1 MNNKNFSGSL
11 KALFVTLSLLFSPT
25 VFAEDDAM
33 GAFIQQI
40 DTQQENNNAE
50 NAAESAEENEVENVV
65 IQAEDDDEDALG
77 EFAAQLDNQSNNQT
91 DDEFA
96 LLQYLLAQQ
105 NAPLAQNSADNAAAG
120 SFASYS
126 SHDNTANNHSYLP
139 LHSSAALIVDANTGK
154 VLYEKNSKQVRSI
167 ASITKLMAA
176 MVILDAKPNMN
187 QVLTIQSA
195 DIDRL
200 KGSSSRLPVGTK
212 MTREKMLH
220 LGLMSSENRAIHAMA
235 RNYPGGLN
243 AFIRAMNAKA
253 KSLGMNDTVFY
264 DPTGLDPRNRST
276 PQDLVKMVQAA
287 HKYEKIRYYSTHN
300 NASTQVRATVKKT
313 QRVKKGKKVRKVT
326 KRVTQIR
333 QVNYRNSNKLIRNGD
348 WDISLQKTG
357 YIREA
362 GRCMVVYANVDN
374 RPVIMVLMNSGNS
387 NQRTNDAYTMRSWL
401 QQM

>member
-11 KALFVTLSLLFSPT
+11 KALFLTLSLLFSPA

-40 DTQQENNNAE
+40 DNAPQEVDNTEDATE
-50 NAAESAEENEVENVV
+50 VADENEVENVV

-77 EFAAQLDNQSNNQT
+77 EFATQLNQPNNQT

-105 NAPLAQNSADNAAAG
+105 NAPLAQQAAQSGGG
-120 SFASYS
+120 SFATYS
-126 SHDNTANNHSYLP
+126 SNDIQADKHGYLP
-139 LHSSAALIVDANTGK
+139 LYSSAALVVDAKTGK
-154 VLYEKNSKQVRSI
+154 VLYEKNSDRVMSI

-187 QVLTIQSA
+187 QVLTVQSA

-235 RNYPGGLN
+235 RNYHGGLN

-300 NASTQVRATVKKT
+300 SASTQVRATVKKT
-313 QRVKKGKKVRKVT
+313 QRIKKGKKVRKVT
-326 KRVTQIR
+326 KKVTQIR

-362 GRCMVVYANVDN
+362 GRCMVVYANVGN

>member
-1 MNNKNFSGSL
+1 MMNKIFSGSL
-11 KALFVTLSLLFSPT
+11 KPLFLTVSLLFSPFA
-25 VFAEDDAM
+25 FAENDAM
-33 GAFIQQI
+33 GNFIQQI
-40 DTQQENNNAE
+40 DQNTADNNSSALTVVEEEEIVEPDSVQELPAI
-50 NAAESAEENEVENVV
+50 EV
-65 IQAEDDDEDALG
+65 ADEDDDELG
-77 EFAAQLDNQSNNQT
+77 SFVENMDNG
-91 DDEFA
+91 D
-96 LLQYLLAQQ
+96 
-105 NAPLAQNSADNAAAG
+105 PLAYILSLQTQPVSSYG
-120 SFASYS
+120 FAQATPSRQTAQYDDYS
-126 SHDNTANNHSYLP
+126 SSSYLP
-139 LHSSAALIVDANTGK
+139 LNSSAALVVDAKSGK
-154 VLYEKNSKQVRSI
+154 VLYEKNSDQIRSI

-187 QVLTIQSA
+187 QVLSIQSA

-200 KGSSSRLPVGTK
+200 KGSGSRLPVGTK

-235 RNYPGGLN
+235 RNYPGGLS

-300 NASTQVRATVKKT
+300 SASAQVRATAKKT
-313 QRVKKGKKVRKVT
+313 QRIRKGKRVRKVT
-326 KRVTQIR
+326 RTVTQIR

-362 GRCMVVYANVDN
+362 GRCMVVYANVNN
-374 RPVIMVLMNSGNS
+374 RPVIMVLMNSGNA

>member
-1 MNNKNFSGSL
+1 
-11 KALFVTLSLLFSPT
+11 
-25 VFAEDDAM
+25 M

-40 DTQQENNNAE
+40 DTQQEENNAD
-50 NAAESAEENEVENVV
+50 NSTDVAEENEVESVV

-77 EFAAQLDNQSNNQT
+77 EFATQLNNQSNNQN
-91 DDEFA
+91 DDEFV

-105 NAPLAQNSADNAAAG
+105 NAPLAQSLADNAAAG
-120 SFASYS
+120 SFATYS
-126 SHDNTANNHSYLP
+126 SDNVANNHGYLP
-139 LHSSAALIVDANTGK
+139 LYSSAALIVDANTGK
-154 VLYEKNSKQVRSI
+154 VLYEKNSDQVRSI

-187 QVLTIQSA
+187 QVLTVQSA

-235 RNYPGGLN
+235 RNYPGGLS

>member
-1 MNNKNFSGSL
+1 MKFKTCSGSL
-11 KALFVTLSLLFSPT
+11 KALFITLSLLFSPAI
-25 VFAEDDAM
+25 FAEDDAM

-40 DTQQENNNAE
+40 DTQQEENNAD
-50 NAAESAEENEVENVV
+50 NSTDVAEENEVESVV

-77 EFAAQLDNQSNNQT
+77 EFATQLNNQSNNQN
-91 DDEFA
+91 DDEFV

-105 NAPLAQNSADNAAAG
+105 NAPLAQSLADNAAAG
-120 SFASYS
+120 SFATYS
-126 SHDNTANNHSYLP
+126 SDNVANNHGYLP
-139 LHSSAALIVDANTGK
+139 LYSSAALIVDANTGK
-154 VLYEKNSKQVRSI
+154 VLYEKNSDQVRSI

-187 QVLTIQSA
+187 QVLTVQSA

-235 RNYPGGLN
+235 RNYPGGLST
-243 AFIRAMNAKA
+243 FIRAMNAKA

-300 NASTQVRATVKKT
+300 SASTQVRATVKKT

-362 GRCMVVYANVDN
+362 GRCMVVYAHVDN
-374 RPVIMVLMNSGNS
+374 RPVIMVLMNSSNT

>member
-1 MNNKNFSGSL
+1 MMNKIFSGSL
-11 KALFVTLSLLFSPT
+11 KPLFLTVSLLFSPFA
-25 VFAEDDAM
+25 FAENDAM
-33 GAFIQQI
+33 GNFIQQI
-40 DTQQENNNAE
+40 DQNTADNNSPALTVVEEEEINEPDSVQELPAI
-50 NAAESAEENEVENVV
+50 EV
-65 IQAEDDDEDALG
+65 ADEDDDELG
-77 EFAAQLDNQSNNQT
+77 TFVENMDNG
-91 DDEFA
+91 D
-96 LLQYLLAQQ
+96 
-105 NAPLAQNSADNAAAG
+105 PLAYILSLQTQPVSSYG
-120 SFASYS
+120 FAQATPSRQTAQYDDYS
-126 SHDNTANNHSYLP
+126 SSSYLP
-139 LHSSAALIVDANTGK
+139 LNSSAALVVDAKSGK
-154 VLYEKNSKQVRSI
+154 VLYEKNSDQIRSI
-167 ASITKLMAA
+167 ASITKLMTA

-187 QVLTIQSA
+187 QVLSIQSA

-200 KGSSSRLPVGTK
+200 KGSGSRLPVGTK

-235 RNYPGGLN
+235 RNYPGGLS

-300 NASTQVRATVKKT
+300 SASAQVRATVKKT
-313 QRVKKGKKVRKVT
+313 QRIRKGKRVRKVT
-326 KRVTQIR
+326 RTVTQIR

-362 GRCMVVYANVDN
+362 GRCMVVYAHINN
-374 RPVIMVLMNSGNS
+374 RPVIMVLMNSGNA

>member
-11 KALFVTLSLLFSPT
+11 KALFVTLSLLFSPA

-50 NAAESAEENEVENVV
+50 NAAESAEENEVESVV

-77 EFAAQLDNQSNNQT
+77 EFATQLDNQSNNQT

-126 SHDNTANNHSYLP
+126 SDNKANNHGYLP

-235 RNYPGGLN
+235 RNYSGGLN

-276 PQDLVKMVQAA
+276 AQDLVKMVQAA

-300 NASTQVRATVKKT
+300 SASTQVRATVKKT

-374 RPVIMVLMNSGNS
+374 RPVIMVLMNSSNT

>member
-11 KALFVTLSLLFSPT
+11 KALFLTLSLLFSPA

-40 DTQQENNNAE
+40 DNAPQEVDNTEDATE
-50 NAAESAEENEVENVV
+50 VADENEVENVV

-77 EFAAQLDNQSNNQT
+77 EFATQLNSPNNQT

-105 NAPLAQNSADNAAAG
+105 NAPLAQQAAQSGGG
-120 SFASYS
+120 SFGSYS
-126 SHDNTANNHSYLP
+126 SHNHQANQNGYLP
-139 LHSSAALIVDANTGK
+139 LYSSAALVVDAKTGK
-154 VLYEKNSKQVRSI
+154 VLYEKNSDRVMSI

-176 MVILDAKPNMN
+176 MVVLDAKPNMN
-187 QVLTIQSA
+187 QVLTVQSA

-235 RNYPGGLN
+235 RNYHGGLS

-300 NASTQVRATVKKT
+300 SASTQVRATVKKT
-313 QRVKKGKKVRKVT
+313 QRIKKGKKVRKVT
-326 KRVTQIR
+326 KKVTQIR

-362 GRCMVVYANVDN
+362 GRCMVVYANVGN

>member
-11 KALFVTLSLLFSPT
+11 KALFLTLSLLFSPA

-40 DTQQENNNAE
+40 DNAPQEVDNTEDASE
-50 NAAESAEENEVENVV
+50 VADENEVENVV

-77 EFAAQLDNQSNNQT
+77 EFATQLNQPSNQT

-105 NAPLAQNSADNAAAG
+105 NAPLAQQAAQSGGG
-120 SFASYS
+120 SFGIYS
-126 SHDNTANNHSYLP
+126 SNDNQADKHGYLP
-139 LHSSAALIVDANTGK
+139 LYSSAALVVDAKTGK
-154 VLYEKNSKQVRSI
+154 VLYEKNSDRVMSI

-176 MVILDAKPNMN
+176 MVVLDAKPNMN
-187 QVLTIQSA
+187 QVLTVQSA

-235 RNYPGGLN
+235 RNYHGGLN

-300 NASTQVRATVKKT
+300 SASTQVRATVKKT
-313 QRVKKGKKVRKVT
+313 QRIKKGKKVRKVT
-326 KRVTQIR
+326 KKVTQIR

-362 GRCMVVYANVDN
+362 GRCMVVYANVGN

>member
-1 MNNKNFSGSL
+1 
-11 KALFVTLSLLFSPT
+11 
-25 VFAEDDAM
+25 M

-50 NAAESAEENEVENVV
+50 NAAESTEENEVESVV

-139 LHSSAALIVDANTGK
+139 LYSSAALIVDANTGK

-300 NASTQVRATVKKT
+300 SASTQVRATVKKT

-374 RPVIMVLMNSGNS
+374 RPVIMVLMNSSNT

>member
-11 KALFVTLSLLFSPT
+11 KALFITLSLLFSPAI
-25 VFAEDDAM
+25 FAEDDAM

-40 DTQQENNNAE
+40 DTQQADNTENT
-50 NAAESAEENEVENVV
+50 AESAEENEVESVV

-77 EFAAQLDNQSNNQT
+77 EFAAQLDNQANNQT

-126 SHDNTANNHSYLP
+126 SDNKANNHGYLP
-139 LHSSAALIVDANTGK
+139 LYSSAALIVDANSGK

-235 RNYPGGLN
+235 RNYSGGLS

-300 NASTQVRATVKKT
+300 SASTQVRATVRKT

-374 RPVIMVLMNSGNS
+374 RPVIMVLMNSSNT

>member
-1 MNNKNFSGSL
+1 MKFKTCSGSL
-11 KALFVTLSLLFSPT
+11 KALFITLSLLFSPAI
-25 VFAEDDAM
+25 FAEDDAM

-40 DTQQENNNAE
+40 DTQQEENNAD
-50 NAAESAEENEVENVV
+50 NSTDVAEENEVESVV

-77 EFAAQLDNQSNNQT
+77 EFATQLNNQSNNQN
-91 DDEFA
+91 DDEFV

-105 NAPLAQNSADNAAAG
+105 NAPLAQSLADNAAAG
-120 SFASYS
+120 SFATYS
-126 SHDNTANNHSYLP
+126 SDNVANNHGYLP
-139 LHSSAALIVDANTGK
+139 LYSSAALIVDANTGK
-154 VLYEKNSKQVRSI
+154 VLYEKNSDQVRSI

-187 QVLTIQSA
+187 QVLTVQSA

-235 RNYPGGLN
+235 RNYPGGLS

>member
-11 KALFVTLSLLFSPT
+11 KALFLTLSLLFSPAI
-25 VFAEDDAM
+25 FAEDDAM

-40 DTQQENNNAE
+40 DTQQQTDNAE
-50 NAAESAEENEVENVV
+50 NTAEFSEENEVESVV

-77 EFAAQLDNQSNNQT
+77 EFATQLNNQSNNQT

-105 NAPLAQNSADNAAAG
+105 NVPLAQNTVQNGGG

-126 SHDNTANNHSYLP
+126 SDNVANNHGYLP
-139 LHSSAALIVDANTGK
+139 LYSSAALIVDANSGK
-154 VLYEKNSKQVRSI
+154 VLYEKNSDRVMSI

-187 QVLTIQSA
+187 QVLTVQSA

-200 KGSSSRLPVGTK
+200 KGSSSRLPVGTQ

-374 RPVIMVLMNSGNS
+374 RPVIMVLMNSSNT